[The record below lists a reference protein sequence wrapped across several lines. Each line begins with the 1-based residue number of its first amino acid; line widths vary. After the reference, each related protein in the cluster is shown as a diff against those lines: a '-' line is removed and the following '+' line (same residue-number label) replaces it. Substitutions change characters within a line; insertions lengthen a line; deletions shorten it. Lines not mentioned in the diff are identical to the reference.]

1 MKKFVLLSLI
11 IIVLFTLSCCNTTSE
26 DDTETTNSKTQLTF
40 STEKTGEMKPICD
53 NYYYAVI
60 DSTSE
65 LQVYGLY
72 YENSNSS
79 EYYILIDKLG
89 TGSLFF
95 KENNGVLYY
104 TCENKVKSVIMDGST
119 NVTLYAPEIYS
130 SKHNYTIENIE
141 MIQDGKI
148 YCKASRWGITE
159 ETKNVIET
167 VYLTIKTDNS
177 GWEEISKNDLPA
189 DESQFDS
196 ILSNIKTTLN
206 TDLHNILVKNF
217 KINYK
222 CSGNIDSA
230 IFNVLV
236 YNGSKDS
243 EDYWT
248 EGNIIVVFD
257 NTVFFNV
264 IDDEIVLSISDTK
277 INDGMQTID
286 KIIEKAELSI
296 LQTKDFDS
304 SKTSPEFYLLTY
316 ENEKYVEYIV
326 ENDSQ
331 VTYLLNSKDSF
342 ISSAKPDN
350 MTSEDPNIK
359 KQIYF
364 IVVPCYDKNSIQTFV
379 FEEDE
384 DFVSGNYSVL
394 LFDK

>member
-1 MKKFVLLSLI
+1 MKKIILLSLSI
-11 IIVLFTLSCCNTTSE
+11 IILFTLSCCNTESVE
-26 DDTETTNSKTQLTF
+26 NTETTNSQTQLTF

-79 EYYILIDKLG
+79 EYYILIDKIG

-95 KENNGVLYY
+95 KENNGILYY

-159 ETKNVIET
+159 ETQNVIET

-236 YNGSKDS
+236 YNGNKDS

-248 EGNIIVVFD
+248 EGNIIGCF
-257 NTVFFNV
+257 
-264 IDDEIVLSISDTK
+264 
-277 INDGMQTID
+277 
-286 KIIEKAELSI
+286 
-296 LQTKDFDS
+296 
-304 SKTSPEFYLLTY
+304 
-316 ENEKYVEYIV
+316 
-326 ENDSQ
+326 
-331 VTYLLNSKDSF
+331 
-342 ISSAKPDN
+342 
-350 MTSEDPNIK
+350 
-359 KQIYF
+359 
-364 IVVPCYDKNSIQTFV
+364 
-379 FEEDE
+379 
-384 DFVSGNYSVL
+384 
-394 LFDK
+394 